1 MNIDNSSITKVDVRL
16 IVSGPEM
23 AELVSK
29 SINNINLEADYNI
42 IISSIIPTTDLD
54 IAKKVAEGADIIL
67 IGGSGHDETY
77 NILSSELK
85 DEFNHVGLF
94 NYNNIIDEDNRF
106 DYDAAK
112 TEILNAIIKAGLTYS
127 LNIVNIH
134 NLENKLLN
142 LTRKY
147 NNLLDDYNQLIE
159 ENKVANQNNIDLQD
173 EISGLEDN
181 ISSLKS
187 NFSTFKARYEDIH
200 KKDILE
206 IFRLET
212 LWTEVFKEQM
222 KDEEKIVMATDKFKP
237 EEIIIG
243 QGYIGAR
250 DKQSAIEWLKIV
262 KTSLILLDKDGDSLK
277 QELDDIK
284 DSSADDSES
293 ASDYSISNSLGNFFD

>member
-181 ISSLKS
+181 ISNLKS

-206 IFRLET
+206 IFKLET

-222 KDEEKIVMATDKFKP
+222 KDEEKIVIATDKFRP

-284 DSSADDSES
+284 DSSAEDSEA

>member
-1 MNIDNSSITKVDVRL
+1 MNIDNSSVSKVDVRL

-29 SINNINLEADYNI
+29 SINNIDLETDYNI
-42 IISSIIPTTDLD
+42 IVSSIIPTTDLE
-54 IAKKVAEGADIIL
+54 IAKKVADGADIIL

-77 NILSSELK
+77 NILSNELK
-85 DEFNHVGLF
+85 DDYNHIGLF
-94 NYNNIIDEDNRF
+94 NYNNIIDDHNNF
-106 DYDAAK
+106 DYGSAK

-134 NLENKLLN
+134 TLENKLLN

-159 ENKVANQNNIDLQD
+159 ENKVINQSNIDLEE
-173 EISGLEDN
+173 EISNLEDT
-181 ISSLKS
+181 ISNLKS
-187 NFSTFKARYEDIH
+187 NFSTFKARFEDIH

-206 IFRLET
+206 VFNLEK
-212 LWTEVFKEQM
+212 LWLEIFKE
-222 KDEEKIVMATDKFKP
+222 KISNEDKVVLATNKFKP
-237 EEIIIG
+237 EDIIIG

-262 KTSLILLDKDGDSLK
+262 NTSLMLLDNDYGSLK
-277 QELDDIK
+277 DELDDMNREENV
-284 DSSADDSES
+284 DSENS
-293 ASDYSISNSLGNFFD
+293 SDFNISDNITNFFD

>member
-1 MNIDNSSITKVDVRL
+1 MNMDNSSIGKVDVRL

-42 IISSIIPTTDLD
+42 IVSSIIPTTDLD
-54 IAKKVAEGADIIL
+54 ITRKVAEGADIIL
-67 IGGSGHDETY
+67 IGGSGHDEIY
-77 NILSSELK
+77 NVLSSELK

-94 NYNNIIDEDNRF
+94 NYNNIFDDNNNF
-106 DYDAAK
+106 DYDAARN
-112 TEILNAIIKAGLTYS
+112 EILNAIIKAGLTYS

-159 ENKVANQNNIDLQD
+159 ENKVITQNNIDLED
-173 EISGLEDN
+173 EISDLEDN
-181 ISSLKS
+181 VSNLKS
-187 NFSTFKARYEDIH
+187 NFSSFKARFEDIH

-206 IFRLET
+206 IFDLKK
-212 LWTEVFKEQM
+212 LWLDVFKEELI
-222 KDEEKIVMATDKFKP
+222 DEDKIVLATNKFKP
-237 EEIIIG
+237 DEIIIG
-243 QGYIGAR
+243 QGYIGAC

-262 KTSLILLDKDGDSLK
+262 KTSLILLDNDDGSLK
-277 QELDDIK
+277 LELDVINNK
-284 DSSADDSES
+284 KPIDSEDTP
-293 ASDYSISNSLGNFFD
+293 DYNVSNSLGNFFD